1 MELSIQIFEA
11 FQPGRGRWKLP
22 GGLALWEWLLLRCGD
37 QLTTVP
43 TFDAFVQ
50 IGRAQT
56 HERYMDVFE
65 HTYFFL
71 HVTRVTGSASAT
83 SGERAHRHVA
93 AAGGRTPN
101 AVLLDR
107 SRLYSLAVA
116 SLLRSLEEGKTEHT
130 QQMNLEE
137 RRQEAGRQNCTIFRN
152 DCLLLSCLIL
162 ASTFALC
169 ELSLA
174 VFETLSVLWLGSRIQ
189 PLSFME
195 TLGIVC
201 YYTL

>member
-1 MELSIQIFEA
+1 M
-11 FQPGRGRWKLP
+11 
-22 GGLALWEWLLLRCGD
+22 
-37 QLTTVP
+37 
-43 TFDAFVQ
+43 
-50 IGRAQT
+50 
-56 HERYMDVFE
+56 
-65 HTYFFL
+65 
-71 HVTRVTGSASAT
+71 TRVTGSASAT

-152 DCLLLSCLIL
+152 DCLLHCVSCRWLSSRRCR
-162 ASTFALC
+162 FC
-169 ELSLA
+169 GLA
-174 VFETLSVLWLGSRIQ
+174 VEFNL
-189 PLSFME
+189 
-195 TLGIVC
+195 
-201 YYTL
+201 